1 VKLDINQIGQI
12 ESLMGVKPMPD
23 DHPVVEDLNTAFG
36 EHTFYLSE
44 EGLVIWE
51 WLEGPETDGL
61 PIVAVILAGWTDE
74 EKSSLASHQPRV
86 TELIIPLAPTG
97 PDALS

>member
-12 ESLMGVKPMPD
+12 ESLMGVNPMPE
-23 DHPVVEDLNTAFG
+23 DHPVVKDLNSAFG

-51 WLEGPETDGL
+51 WLEGPETDGQ
-61 PIVAVILAGWTDE
+61 PVVAVILAGWVDE
-74 EKSSLASHQPRV
+74 EKSSLTPHPPKV
-86 TELIIPLAPTG
+86 TELIIPLAPTT
-97 PDALS
+97 PEAMS

>member
-1 VKLDINQIGQI
+1 MKLDINQIGRI
-12 ESLMGVKPMPD
+12 ESLMGINPMPD
-23 DHPVVEDLNTAFG
+23 DHPGMEDFSAAFG

-61 PIVAVILAGWTDE
+61 PIVAVILAGWVDE
-74 EKSSLASHQPRV
+74 KKSSLTSHQPRI
-86 TELIIPLAPTG
+86 TEIILPLAPTT
-97 PDALS
+97 PEAMS

>member
-12 ESLMGVKPMPD
+12 ESIIGVQPMPD
-23 DHPVVEDLNTAFG
+23 DHPVVGELSAAFG

-51 WLEGPETDGL
+51 WLEGPQTDEQ
-61 PIVAVILAGWTDE
+61 PVVAVMLAGWSDE

-86 TELIIPLAPTG
+86 TDLIIPLAPN
-97 PDALS
+97 AIA